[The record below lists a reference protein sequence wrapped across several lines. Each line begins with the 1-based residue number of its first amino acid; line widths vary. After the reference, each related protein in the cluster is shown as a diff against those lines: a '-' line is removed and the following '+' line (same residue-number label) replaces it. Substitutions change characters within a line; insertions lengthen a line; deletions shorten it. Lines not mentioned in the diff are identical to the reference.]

1 MKVEIEW
8 SNGEKLKFDFSGDF
22 SRVADLL
29 RDNSFEAG
37 WVRKEDGSAWCVLN
51 MKHARSVSLVKEDE
65 EEVSK

>member
-8 SNGEKLKFDFSGDF
+8 SNGEKLKLDFTGDF
-22 SRVADLL
+22 SRVADVL

-37 WVRKEDGSAWCVLN
+37 WVRKEVGSAWCVLN